1 MRWTSVKRWVPLF
14 GWILVILGVSSIPRL
29 SVDNVGMPEGID
41 KVAHYFEYLVLALL
55 FHHALSG
62 RPVRRRLPV
71 ELLVVATG
79 LAIAAFDEI
88 HQGYIPGRDPN
99 IFDFAADGAGILTG
113 MLIGMRMI
121 RTAGAGT
128 EGA

>member
-14 GWILVILGVSSIPRL
+14 VWIIVILGVSSIPRL

-41 KVAHYFEYLVLALL
+41 KVAHYLEYLILALL

-79 LAIAAFDEI
+79 LVIAAVDEI

-99 IFDFAADGAGILTG
+99 IYDFAADGAGILTG
-113 MLIGMRMI
+113 ILIGMRMI
-121 RTAGAGT
+121 KTGGAGT